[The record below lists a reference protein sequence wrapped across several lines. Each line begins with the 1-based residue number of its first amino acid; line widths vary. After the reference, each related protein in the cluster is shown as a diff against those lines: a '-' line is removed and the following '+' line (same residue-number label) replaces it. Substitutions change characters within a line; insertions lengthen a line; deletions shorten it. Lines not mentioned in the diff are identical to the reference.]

1 MLNLI
6 RMNLYRMFRTR
17 SIIILFALTFSF
29 GLLAAYMETVEMK
42 EFSEVQMKTPGGEKS
57 LEISGQEGQEE
68 QKKQEEQERREEGGF
83 LEGFQEGFA
92 EDSQEES
99 ADFEFGIYVNPPV
112 TENGKPASLVKF
124 LLSDISSGIVLLF
137 VSIGTVL
144 FINGEKKSGFLKN
157 IAGQTRH
164 KANIYLSK
172 LVVLALYTLLSILLY
187 CLGQGILL
195 MLHYKG
201 DMVFGLSDLGELLPL
216 FGLQFLLHLAFVSAV
231 SLLTLLTGSSTI
243 GITVAILDCC
253 GVFQLLTGFI
263 ALKFDWNP
271 AKYLLINNI
280 KTVALTAAK
289 EDIWRALAVGLC
301 FLVIYTALGAGG
313 FVKKDVV

>member
-29 GLLAAYMETVEMK
+29 GLLAAYMETVDME

-57 LEISGQEGQEE
+57 LEISGKEGQ
-68 QKKQEEQERREEGGF
+68 
-83 LEGFQEGFA
+83 

-99 ADFEFGIYVNPPV
+99 VDFEFGIYVNPPV

-172 LVVLALYTLLSILLY
+172 LVVLALYTLLSVLLY

-201 DMVFGLSDLGELLPL
+201 AMVFGLSDLGELLPL

-301 FLVIYTALGAGG
+301 FLVIYTGLGAGW